1 MPWLCQLVAM
11 TDTELLAWI
20 RGACVSGRAQSIRE
34 AASISPW
41 LRRQAI
47 ESRRALDQALQTADA
62 AQLAEAIA
70 DAHRMLGVSIAEPGA
85 EEIP

>member
-1 MPWLCQLVAM
+1 MIVPSRS
-11 TDTELLAWI
+11 DTVHATPD
-20 RGACVSGRAQSIRE
+20 G
-34 AASISPW
+34 ASIISMQGDDATPRRAAW

-47 ESRRALDQALQTADA
+47 EARRALDQALQTADT

-85 EEIP
+85 EETP